1 VNVAVSLSL
10 RLDVQLS
17 IVGSPY
23 WMAPECIA
31 GKKYNEKVGLLLLL
45 ILFLHYDVWNQRMRL
60 STVELVQTI

>member
-1 VNVAVSLSL
+1 MNVAVSLSL

-45 ILFLHYDVWNQRMRL
+45 ILFLHYDV
-60 STVELVQTI
+60 